1 MRQLHPVGQ
10 RERFV
15 RRGAYRHST
24 DERVVERWTLHEL
37 DGAYLARVDRNEP
50 TGGFTLYEALFDAD
64 GLPVRFNQE
73 QFRVGAPRTRVHRV
87 FLDGVMQ
94 ATIGGGDQTTAQ
106 DLTLPTN
113 AVPTDWPWIVQG
125 LAAHAAVRMGWGRV
139 FDVAACDVWPV
150 EVVAVHDGV
159 QVLRVAGRRLWIDAQ
174 GVTLAAE
181 DAARDRVY
189 LDDGSSKSKAYA
201 SVE

>member
-15 RRGAYRHST
+15 RRGVYRRLM
-24 DERVVERWTLHEL
+24 DERIVERWTLHEL
-37 DGAYLARVDRNEP
+37 DGAHLARVDRDEP

-73 QFRVGAPRTRVHRV
+73 QFRTGAPRKRIHRV
-87 FLDGVMQ
+87 FVDGIMQ
-94 ATIGGGDQTTAQ
+94 TTVGGGEQAEAEERA
-106 DLTLPTN
+106 LPSNTI
-113 AVPTDWPWIVQG
+113 PTDWPWIVQG
-125 LAAHAAVRMGWGRV
+125 LAAHAALRMGWGAV
-139 FDVAACDVWPV
+139 FDVAVGEVWPL

-159 QVLRVAGRRLWIDAQ
+159 QVMRVAGRRLWIDAQ
-174 GVTLAAE
+174 GVALAAE
-181 DAARDRVY
+181 EGAHNRVY

-201 SVE
+201 TVE

>member
-15 RRGAYRHST
+15 RRGVYRRLT
-24 DERVVERWTLHEL
+24 DERIVERWTLHEL
-37 DGAYLARVDRNEP
+37 DGAHLARVDRDDP

-73 QFRVGAPRTRVHRV
+73 QFRTGAPRTRIHRV
-87 FLDGVMQ
+87 FVDGVMQ
-94 ATIGGGDQTTAQ
+94 TTIGGGEQAEAEERA
-106 DLTLPTN
+106 LPAN
-113 AVPTDWPWIVQG
+113 AIPTDWPWIVQG
-125 LAAHAAVRMGWGRV
+125 LAAHAALRMGWGAV
-139 FDVAACDVWPV
+139 FEVALGEVWPL
-150 EVVAVHDGV
+150 EVAAVHDDV
-159 QVLRVAGRRLWIDAQ
+159 QVVKVAGRRLWIDAQ
-174 GVTLAAE
+174 GVALAAE